1 MIEFHQTAE
10 TPRAQLAAA
19 QEPGDGARMCTC
31 ESRSV
36 DLDLPALRAP
46 GPGSAALSGAA
57 CRCRVP
63 RVGVALP
70 ADDTRRPTIPKAY
83 DTTTSLP
90 LSLMDHDGYPLK
102 TALNETS
109 HKEEKHS
116 LRLTRLDRCASAAR
130 KRRSMGSWGCKDGLQ
145 SRTQAQQVAL
155 GL

>member
-1 MIEFHQTAE
+1 
-10 TPRAQLAAA
+10 
-19 QEPGDGARMCTC
+19 MCTYAQSRSDQC
-31 ESRSV
+31 RRRSV
-36 DLDLPALRAP
+36 DLDLPALHAP
-46 GPGSAALSGAA
+46 GPGSAA
-57 CRCRVP
+57 R
-63 RVGVALP
+63 ALP
-70 ADDTRRPTIPKAY
+70 LALLPLSVSRAEGGGGTSSGRHAQTYGYGLTIPKAY

-90 LSLMDHDGYPLK
+90 LSLSWTDGYPLK

-109 HKEEKHS
+109 HKEEEHS